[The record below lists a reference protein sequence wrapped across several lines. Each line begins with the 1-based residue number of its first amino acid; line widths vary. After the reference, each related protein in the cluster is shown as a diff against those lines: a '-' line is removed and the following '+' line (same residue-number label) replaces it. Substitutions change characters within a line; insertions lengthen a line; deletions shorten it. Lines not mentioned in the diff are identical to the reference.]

1 MKIVHIVESFAG
13 GVFDFLVD
21 LSNGMSN
28 HEHII
33 IYAEREHTPKNFK
46 DLFPNNTQFILWSN
60 ATREIDPKKDFLAS
74 IVLVKHLKLF
84 KDANA
89 IHLHSSKAG
98 FLGRIAARWLGVQ
111 DKVIYTP
118 HGVSFLREDVSPI
131 KHKLFV
137 NLEKVGAWFGGKV
150 VACSKSEAEA
160 FHLYNIEA
168 KYVNNGI
175 KCKTLQKGTRSITA
189 NKKIRIGTIG
199 RITYQ
204 KNPAMFNEIAHRFK
218 NNNTIE
224 FIWIGGGGEL
234 ESELTSPNIVKTGW
248 LSREGVNTE
257 LSQIDIYL
265 STSLW
270 EGLPLSVLQAMC
282 FENPL
287 LLSNCVGNR
296 DLVKDNYNGTLFN
309 TPEEAKQTLADML
322 ENPESLEVYGK
333 NSKQLLLDYFTI
345 TQTVSNY
352 AALYQEVSHTEK

>member
-1 MKIVHIVESFAG
+1 MKIIHIVESFAG

-21 LSNGMSN
+21 LSNGISN

-46 DLFPNNTQFILWSN
+46 DLFPDNTQFILWSN
-60 ATREIDPKKDFLAS
+60 ATREINPKKDFLA
-74 IVLVKHLKLF
+74 LKELIMYLKDF
-84 KDANA
+84 KDADA

-98 FLGRIAARWLGVQ
+98 FLGRIAARLLGIQ

-137 NLEKVGAWFGGKV
+137 NLEKVGAWLGGKV

-160 FHLYNIEA
+160 FHSYKIEA

-175 KCKTLQKGTRSITA
+175 KCKTVQNGTKSIVA
-189 NKKIRIGTIG
+189 NKITRIGTIG

-204 KNPAMFNEIAHRFK
+204 KNPVMFNEIARKFK

-224 FIWIGGGGEL
+224 FIWIGGGGEIEDSL
-234 ESELTSPNIVKTGW
+234 DTQNIIKTGW
-248 LSREGVNTE
+248 IDRDEVERQLANV
-257 LSQIDIYL
+257 DIYL

-270 EGLPLSVLQAMC
+270 EGLPLSVLQTMC
-282 FENPL
+282 TGKPL
-287 LLSNCVGNR
+287 VLSNCVGNK
-296 DLVKDNYNGTLFN
+296 DLVRKDYNGILFN
-309 TPEEAKQTLADML
+309 GIDEAQKALNNIIKNREKIEL
-322 ENPESLEVYGK
+322 FGK
-333 NSKQLLLDYFTI
+333 HSRKLVQKEFSINQMVEGYL
-345 TQTVSNY
+345 N
-352 AALYQEVSHTEK
+352 LYQSC